1 MKHII
6 SIGINQFIEI
16 EYTPSGSGF
25 ITFKSCRGD
34 DPSAV
39 SEGTA
44 EALAAYNGAID
55 GLESLI
61 LAQACEGIDITT
73 RGPLRGLFI
82 FSWSQKKVEFPFAIV
97 LRQGILA
104 KIKFCWRYC
113 TAILLGSV

>member
-16 EYTPSGSGF
+16 EYTPGGSGF
-25 ITFKSCRGD
+25 ITSTGLKGD

-44 EALAAYNGAID
+44 EALAAYNGVID

-61 LAQACEGIDITT
+61 LARACEGIDITT
-73 RGPLRGLFI
+73 RGPLRGLFV
-82 FSWSQKKVEFPFAIV
+82 FSWSQKKVEFPFSNSFET
-97 LRQGILA
+97 GN
-104 KIKFCWRYC
+104 F
-113 TAILLGSV
+113 S